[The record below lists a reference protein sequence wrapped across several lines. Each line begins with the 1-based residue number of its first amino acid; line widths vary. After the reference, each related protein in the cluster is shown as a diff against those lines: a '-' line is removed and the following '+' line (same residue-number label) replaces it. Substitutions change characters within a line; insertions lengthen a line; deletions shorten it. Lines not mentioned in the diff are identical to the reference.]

1 MAMAVITTTTAPTKT
16 APATSRSIMPPVATV
31 FRAPDGGL
39 HHARCASRMDFMG
52 RRAGLEL
59 DFYCLICCEHVTVTP
74 YVLSR
79 LPEPAGFTPARAR

>member
-1 MAMAVITTTTAPTKT
+1 MAVVTTTATT
-16 APATSRSIMPPVATV
+16 TRMTPATSRSMMPPVATV
-31 FRAPDGGL
+31 FRAADGGL
-39 HHARCASRMDFMG
+39 HHSRCASRMDFMG

-79 LPEPAGFTPARAR
+79 LPEPAGFTPARPR

>member
-1 MAMAVITTTTAPTKT
+1 MAVATTTTKM
-16 APATSRSIMPPVATV
+16 APAPSRSIMPPVATV

-39 HHARCASRMDFMG
+39 HHSRCASRMDFMG

-79 LPEPAGFTPARAR
+79 LPEAAGFTPARAR